1 MRTRITVVFDG
12 AKFNYEASISKESIL
27 TELNNI
33 KKENGYLHFID
44 VEGNDIRITP
54 SKIPLLEI
62 VELEIDSNDW
72 QTR

>member
-33 KKENGYLHFID
+33 AHGF
-44 VEGNDIRITP
+44 
-54 SKIPLLEI
+54 KIGG
-62 VELEIDSNDW
+62 V
-72 QTR
+72 T